1 MALSVVCARETQ
13 THCTWLLQLLM
24 RLNIQSSGQIFNQR
38 LADGCVCHACDQ
50 KTERNLKS
58 QPSAS
63 CDAVSNQQTGEM
75 Q

>member
-1 MALSVVCARETQ
+1 
-13 THCTWLLQLLM
+13 M